1 MTTNRIKI
9 NFDVK
14 NLFVVTI
21 FLSQMTFGTLSWSPM
36 ILPSRRDILLSSAAS
51 WTTMILG
58 NQYYDTQNEQSKSSS
73 SSSILSEW
81 SGTSL
86 PLLTL
91 QKGQMIS
98 SIAINNTTNTDSS
111 AKVIMNNVLPMAR
124 YPDPIL
130 RRPAKEIDSKW
141 FGTDELYDLAY
152 ALQMT
157 ARKNG
162 AVGLAA
168 QQCGVDARMVYLDN
182 NNNGRF
188 LLNPHIIQRSS
199 ELQMRVWTE
208 HCLVLPPWIDIT
220 TLRDATITVQYQ
232 TLKGKKQTKI
242 FTGESARALQH
253 EMDHDRGIL
262 ILDHVPTLQDL
273 PGDWI
278 QDIERDGFDQRQS
291 IAYDRSIYI
300 FIENNKYT
308 TTTTNNNNKWKLVPP
323 ANAVEQEHEFDRD
336 QWLKDRRALLK
347 QSKSS
352 TNRQDIMDLSKQRAQ
367 LLYNTTYQGASC
379 IPGLP
384 CL

>member
-1 MTTNRIKI
+1 MNVAVKI
-9 NFDVK
+9 S
-14 NLFVVTI
+14 FVTTI
-21 FLSQMTFGTLSWSPM
+21 FLCQMIFGILSWSPM
-36 ILPSRRDILLSSAAS
+36 IMFSRRNILLSSAS

-58 NQYYDTQNEQSKSSS
+58 NQYEQSTSSS
-73 SSSILSEW
+73 SSEW
-81 SGTSL
+81 SGTNL
-86 PLLTL
+86 PLLML
-91 QKGQMIS
+91 QKDQLIS
-98 SIAINNTTNTDSS
+98 SIAMNNTYSRE
-111 AKVIMNNVLPMAR
+111 KGIIVLPMAR

-152 ALQMT
+152 ALQIT

-182 NNNGRF
+182 HNGGIF

-220 TLRDATITVQYQ
+220 TLRDATISVQYQ
-232 TLKGKKQTKI
+232 TLEGKKQTKK
-242 FTGESARALQH
+242 FTGETARALQH

-262 ILDHVPTLQDL
+262 ILDHVPTIQDL

-291 IAYDRSIYI
+291 IAYDRSIYDDYDD
-300 FIENNKYT
+300 KYT
-308 TTTTNNNNKWKLVPP
+308 TTNDEWKLVSY
-323 ANAVEQEHEFDRD
+323 ANNAVEQQQEFDRD
-336 QWLKDRRALLK
+336 QWLKDRRALFQ

-352 TNRQDIMDLSKQRAQ
+352 TNRQDIMDLSKQRAR
-367 LLYNTTYQGASC
+367 LIYNTTYQGASC